1 MSLKEERKRSKPD
14 MRLSIVM
21 PVYNEIDTIEE
32 IVEQIVR
39 VELPVRK
46 ELIIV
51 DDGSTDGTHSFL
63 ENLKQ
68 RTENSKEKN
77 RSSLLNYPLVKVLFH
92 SKNQGKGAAL
102 KTGFQHATGD
112 ILVIQDADLEYDPVD
127 WKEMLRLFLDDRA
140 DVVFGS
146 RFYGKSHRV
155 LYYHH
160 FLVNKI
166 ISALVNLLCDI
177 NLSDVTACYKMF
189 RREILD
195 SLSLA
200 RNDFAFDVE
209 FTVKVARSRKWRLY
223 ETAVSYYGRTYAE
236 GKKINW
242 RDAFKIIWCIF
253 KFKFS

>member
-1 MSLKEERKRSKPD
+1 
-14 MRLSIVM
+14 MRLSIIT
-21 PVYNEIDTIEE
+21 PVYNEINTIKE

-39 VELPVRK
+39 VELPVKK

-51 DDGSTDGTHSFL
+51 DDGSTDGTQSFL
-63 ENLKQ
+63 EDLKQ
-68 RTENSKEKN
+68 KAENSEEKIH
-77 RSSLLNYPLVKVLFH
+77 SPFLVKVLFH

-127 WKEMLRLFLDDRA
+127 WKEMLRLFLNDRA

-146 RFYGKSHRV
+146 RFYGKPHRV

-189 RREILD
+189 RREVLNSI
-195 SLSLA
+195 SLV

-209 FTVKVARSRKWRLY
+209 FAVKVTRSRKWRLY
-223 ETAVSYYGRTYAE
+223 ETAVSYHGRTYAE

-242 RDAFKIIWCIF
+242 KDAFKIIWCIF
-253 KFKFS
+253 KLKFS